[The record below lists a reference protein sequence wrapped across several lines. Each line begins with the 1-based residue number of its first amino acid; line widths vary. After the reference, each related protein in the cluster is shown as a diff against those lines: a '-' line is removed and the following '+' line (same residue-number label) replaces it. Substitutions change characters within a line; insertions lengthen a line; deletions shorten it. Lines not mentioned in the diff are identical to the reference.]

1 MDKTF
6 SREEARKEINGRP
19 LTDFVTLQASRKA
32 GRNMYCCPVCG
43 SGTGRNGTG
52 AFHIYPSTNRVFCY
66 AGNCFTDKGE
76 DTLGALRIIWQCDET
91 EAIRRAGYTLGAE
104 SIAPAQNK
112 NTEHQKH
119 QEHKEHQE
127 SPAADYTSFY
137 RECHEALLKSPE
149 ALEYLHGRGI
159 TDESIERFNL
169 GYCAAWKHEKAGRFV
184 PATRRIIIPRTP
196 GTYTARRIDKP
207 ANEIEAQYVK
217 QVQGRQKDLFNLE
230 ALDRSETPWIV
241 EGELDAISLQQ
252 AGAEAVVAIGST
264 VNAGRVLEEM
274 KKRPEKVYI
283 LALDNDPPDAQG
295 NRPGADAQK
304 KLAQAMEAAGLL
316 PLPIEPEIIYQ
327 EAKDANEALNKAPEV
342 LRQYVTGFEDA
353 AREIKES
360 RDEERRA
367 ELEKRT
373 GAGMLDSFLQAVQ
386 TKDFEPIPTGI
397 EAIDSALKGG
407 FTRRT
412 LVLLSGAPG
421 IGKTAIAQMITETI
435 AKSGRDIVYFNLE
448 MDRNQLLARSL
459 SRISWELEKADI
471 DALQILRGY
480 SWTDPQREV
489 ITRAAEYYKREIA
502 GRFIYNPDGTS
513 NELDS
518 ILSAMAA
525 ETARIKAAGRP
536 EPIICID
543 YLNLI
548 ESGMKDAIEGLK
560 TVIYRLKEFAKA
572 NNTIVIAI
580 NATNRASNQ
589 RGTVEME
596 SGRDSSAVEYSGDLM
611 LGLSYTAIE
620 EKRKYETDEVGKDKK
635 PIMAE
640 YTIDELRR
648 LRREAYDNNEDPPAV
663 CNEVTLKV
671 LKNRFGEPE
680 RRANLTFDG
689 KHSIFKAVQSGFR
702 RAKTTGNGWTE
713 VTGDKDLPWK

>member
-6 SREEARKEINGRP
+6 SREEARKAINGRP
-19 LTDFVTLQASRKA
+19 LTDFVALQASRKA

-52 AFHIYPSTNRVFCY
+52 AFHIYPDSNRVFCY

-76 DTLGALRIIWQCDET
+76 DTLGALKIIWQCDET
-91 EAIRRAGYTLGAE
+91 EAIKRAGYSLGE
-104 SIAPAQNK
+104 GSIAPGQKEN
-112 NTEHQKH
+112 NEHKKH

-127 SPAADYTSFY
+127 RPAADYTSFY
-137 RECHEALLKSPE
+137 RESHEALLRSPE

-159 TDESIERFNL
+159 TDESIKRFNL
-169 GYCAAWKHEKAGRFV
+169 GYCAAWKHEKAGGFV

-207 ANEIEAQYVK
+207 ANEIEEQYIK

-230 ALDRSETPWIV
+230 ALEGAETVIIC
-241 EGELDAISLQQ
+241 EGELDAISLYQ
-252 AGAEAVVAIGST
+252 AGASAVIGIGT
-264 VNAGRVLEEM
+264 TTNTGTLLEEA
-274 KKRPEKVYI
+274 KKHPATVYI
-283 LALDNDPPDAQG
+283 LALDRDE
-295 NRPGADAQK
+295 PGREAQK
-304 KLAQAMEAAGLL
+304 KLAQDMQAAGLEVL
-316 PLPIEPEIIYQ
+316 NIDPAKIYG
-327 EAKDANEALNKAPEV
+327 EAKDGNESFQKDAERLGKVIAYLEDKAQEGKQ
-342 LRQYVTGFEDA
+342 RIQEKQEA
-353 AREIKES
+353 QE
-360 RDEERRA
+360 A
-367 ELEKRT
+367 ELKKRT
-373 GAGMLDSFLQAVQ
+373 GEGMLDSFLQAVQ
-386 TKDFEPIPTGI
+386 TRDFEPVATGI

-435 AKSGRDIVYFNLE
+435 AKGGRDIVYFNLE

-459 SRISWELEKADI
+459 SRISWELERADI

-480 SWTDPQREV
+480 EWTDYQREA
-489 ITRAAEYYKREIA
+489 ITRAAEQYKREIA

-513 NELDS
+513 NALDS
-518 ILSAMAA
+518 ILTAMAA

-620 EKRKYETDEVGKDKK
+620 EKRKYETGETGNERK
-635 PIMAE
+635 PILEE

-648 LRREAYDNNEDPPAV
+648 LRREAYDRGENPPAV

-680 RRANLTFDG
+680 RRANLIFDG
-689 KHSIFKAVQSGFR
+689 RHSTFKPVQSGFQMK
-702 RAKTTGNGWTE
+702 APTGNGWT
-713 VTGDKDLPWK
+713 VINGDKDLPWK